1 MNTKLFLAV
10 SFALLTLNVG
20 TGFAAS
26 APAETFTQ
34 RKAERLQRIDQR
46 INHLQTQKNCV
57 QEATVPM
64 RSRIVRRFKGGERK
78 HGSVENSPAGGVG
91 SDFVFE
97 L

>member
-1 MNTKLFLAV
+1 MNNKLFLAV

-26 APAETFTQ
+26 APSETFSQ

-57 QEATVPM
+57 QAANNPDALKNC
-64 RSRIVRRFKGGERK
+64 RQGFKGGDRK
-78 HGSVENSPAGGVG
+78 QRQRS
-91 SDFVFE
+91 
-97 L
+97 

>member
-1 MNTKLFLAV
+1 MNTRLFLAV

-46 INHLQTQKNCV
+46 INHLQSQKSCVQAANNPDALKNCR
-57 QEATVPM
+57 QG
-64 RSRIVRRFKGGERK
+64 FNGGERK
-78 HGSVENSPAGGVG
+78 QRQRS
-91 SDFVFE
+91 
-97 L
+97 